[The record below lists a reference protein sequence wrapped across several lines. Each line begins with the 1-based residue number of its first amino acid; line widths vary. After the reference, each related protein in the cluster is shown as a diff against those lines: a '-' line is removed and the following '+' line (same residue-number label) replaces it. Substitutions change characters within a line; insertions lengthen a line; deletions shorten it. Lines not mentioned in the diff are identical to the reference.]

1 MSRDTI
7 LGNVFR
13 PGQGGCLC
21 LLEVKLDVLV
31 ATARQAEEGVGP
43 FKFPLRDEFL
53 SFGGDDGTQIV
64 LKNAEGQTLYA
75 ERSALEPHLKEHGDP
90 RFQERIG
97 SEKRRVVRS
106 RRLSH
111 ASLFGFLLGCLML
124 LGLGLVAVNWGVD
137 RAVDQIPIS
146 WEEGLGEAV
155 TTANIQ
161 GDELIDPRLVDPVQK
176 IIDRIAAAEPDQP
189 YELTLHIVENPQIN
203 AFAAPGGHI
212 VVFTGLLEKTERP
225 DELAGVLAHE
235 FQHVFRRH
243 GLRNM
248 VHSVKWQALAALLL
262 GDVGSVQQVVLGHA
276 PQFLSLAYGR
286 SLEEEADIEG
296 AKLLVAARINPQ
308 GMVDFFK
315 ILQDNETVAIPEF
328 ISSHPDTQNRI
339 ANLERWIA
347 EHPDV
352 QVEPLEVDWEGLKQ
366 ALAER
371 SSSSVQETPEP

>member
-1 MSRDTI
+1 
-7 LGNVFR
+7 
-13 PGQGGCLC
+13 
-21 LLEVKLDVLV
+21 
-31 ATARQAEEGVGP
+31 
-43 FKFPLRDEFL
+43 
-53 SFGGDDGTQIV
+53 
-64 LKNAEGQTLYA
+64 
-75 ERSALEPHLKEHGDP
+75 
-90 RFQERIG
+90 
-97 SEKRRVVRS
+97 
-106 RRLSH
+106 
-111 ASLFGFLLGCLML
+111 
-124 LGLGLVAVNWGVD
+124 
-137 RAVDQIPIS
+137 
-146 WEEGLGEAV
+146 
-155 TTANIQ
+155 
-161 GDELIDPRLVDPVQK
+161 
-176 IIDRIAAAEPDQP
+176 
-189 YELTLHIVENPQIN
+189 
-203 AFAAPGGHI
+203 
-212 VVFTGLLEKTERP
+212 
-225 DELAGVLAHE
+225 
-235 FQHVFRRH
+235 
-243 GLRNM
+243 M